1 MRAYNLYPILPLSC
15 CQSQSHSTKR
25 HSCPELY
32 SYYYYTQRR
41 RVLGWIADDV
51 SFTAYSVF
59 TLYSW
64 QYSLLVDKTA
74 QSQNQDILS
83 PPDDVNDDGDDY
95 SGEHIRLQLLNCIST
110 VSPPPA

>member
-1 MRAYNLYPILPLSC
+1 MRAYNLYPILPLLQIPLSL
-15 CQSQSHSTKR
+15 HKR

-32 SYYYYTQRR
+32 SYYYYYTQRR

-64 QYSLLVDKTA
+64 QYSLLVDITA

-83 PPDDVNDDGDDY
+83 PPDDVDDDVDDY
-95 SGEHIRLQLLNCIST
+95 GGEHIRLQLPNCIST
-110 VSPPPA
+110 VSPSPA